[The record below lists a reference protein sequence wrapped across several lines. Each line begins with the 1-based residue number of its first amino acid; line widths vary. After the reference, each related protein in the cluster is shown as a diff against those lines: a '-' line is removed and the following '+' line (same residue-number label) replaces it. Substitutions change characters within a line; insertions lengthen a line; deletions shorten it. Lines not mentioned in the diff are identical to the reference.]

1 MIVNKNCGSFVIWFI
16 KINSLVKLKTTHYKI
31 KVMSDNKEQAKLN
44 ASQQNQEEDSF
55 SSWLNDLEDK
65 EQPQACSIDNPE
77 CEACGS

>member
-1 MIVNKNCGSFVIWFI
+1 MIVNKNCGLFVIWFI
-16 KINSLVKLKTTHYKI
+16 KINSLVMLKTTHYKI

>member
-1 MIVNKNCGSFVIWFI
+1 
-16 KINSLVKLKTTHYKI
+16 
-31 KVMSDNKEQAKLN
+31 MSDIKDQAKLN

-65 EQPQACSIDNPE
+65 EQPQACSIDNPD